1 MPTYIVRS
9 LIHYSFLFVLSFLL
23 TYCLSDSFYS
33 CCQSRFAFSISW
45 HIDSYEKCGAAFAS
59 MLSLAFIVCGYLLAA
74 AMWPFGEHAINN
86 FLKITERIGTT
97 WTLQVT
103 ARPKFRWMRERLFS
117 RRLWAGRTP
126 QWGYAGL
133 RCHVGRT
140 AQNTA
145 PSFKIK
151 GSVCVQQFPYQVQL
165 EINTANP
172 TSSSVCGGT
181 LLSTAYV
188 VTAAHCFYGF
198 NITSVVIYA
207 GSVAISG
214 ADSTAQSSLP
224 VCCASSFSQTGT

>member
-1 MPTYIVRS
+1 
-9 LIHYSFLFVLSFLL
+9 
-23 TYCLSDSFYS
+23 
-33 CCQSRFAFSISW
+33 
-45 HIDSYEKCGAAFAS
+45 

-86 FLKITERIGTT
+86 FLKILKELALLERCRSQHVRSFAECASGYSPEDCE
-97 WTLQVT
+97 WDE
-103 ARPKFRWMRERLFS
+103 RHSGGMRACGAM
-117 RRLWAGRTP
+117 WAGPLRTRLHHSKLK
-126 QWGYAGL
+126 GL
-133 RCHVGRT
+133 
-140 AQNTA
+140 
-145 PSFKIK
+145 
-151 GSVCVQQFPYQVQL
+151 CVQQFPYQVQL